1 MDEDILSDIQYGRCE
16 ILRDVLPWWWDMQS
30 SYILGTRFVDWLVS
44 LDLDS
49 ELCVDSERAY
59 LEGSPESGNKRI
71 VLERN
76 WEQKW
81 VLGFEWVF
89 DHQIPGYSLLS
100 EYTVLVVEDTWGR
113 TEWPVYGSGYWS
125 APGTPS
131 AQFKRRMAVKERKER
146 ARLGRKQPRSRI
158 PGAWKW

>member
-1 MDEDILSDIQYGRCE
+1 MGWRG
-16 ILRDVLPWWWDMQS
+16 DM
-30 SYILGTRFVDWLVS
+30 
-44 LDLDS
+44 
-49 ELCVDSERAY
+49 
-59 LEGSPESGNKRI
+59 RI
-71 VLERN
+71 VFERN
-76 WEQKW
+76 WDQKW
-81 VLGFEWVF
+81 ILGLEWVF
-89 DHQIPGYSLLS
+89 DHQTPGYSLLS